1 MYDKLIFNQLGFL
14 IHMCANFKPLRPAFA
29 PQFDLFPPS
38 FDYKAEIYPG
48 QSCPILVNYK
58 NHMEWREATFGLI
71 PTWAKDTII
80 ARHTYNARSET
91 VATKPSFRHAWHHNQ
106 FALVPVELFYEP
118 RYIQNKPE
126 RWAIERLDK
135 QPFTIAAI
143 YELVEQDGQ
152 LIRSM
157 TMLTINADQH
167 PLMRQFHA
175 PTDEKR
181 AIAVIPPELHTSWLN
196 ADHATA
202 KELLLELQSAEYTA
216 FPAPRVKANSQK

>member
-106 FALVPVELFYEP
+106 FALVPVEIFYEP

-181 AIAVIPPELHTSWLN
+181 AIAVIPPELRTSWLN

>member
-106 FALVPVELFYEP
+106 FALVPVEIFYEP

-181 AIAVIPPELHTSWLN
+181 AIAVIPPELRTSWLN

-216 FPAPRVKANSQK
+216 FPAPRVKANSQE

>member
-1 MYDKLIFNQLGFL
+1 
-14 IHMCANFKPLRPAFA
+14 MCANFKPLRPAFA
-29 PQFDLFPPS
+29 PQLDLFPPS
-38 FDYKAEIYPG
+38 FDYKAEIYPN

-71 PTWAKDTII
+71 PTWAKDTTI

-91 VATKPSFRHAWHHNQ
+91 VAEKPSFKHAWHNNQ

-118 RYIQNKPE
+118 RYIENKPE

-143 YELVEQDGQ
+143 YELAEQDGQ

-175 PTDEKR
+175 TTDEKR
-181 AIAVIPPELHTSWLN
+181 SIAVIPPELRASWLN
-196 ADHATA
+196 ANHTSAT
-202 KELLLELQSAEYTA
+202 ELLLELKSAEYTA
-216 FPAPRVKANSQK
+216 YPAPRVKANPHD

>member
-126 RWAIERLDK
+126 RWAIERMDK

-181 AIAVIPPELHTSWLN
+181 AIAVIPPELRTSWLN

>member
-1 MYDKLIFNQLGFL
+1 
-14 IHMCANFKPLRPAFA
+14 MCANFKPLRPAFA
-29 PQFDLFPPS
+29 PQLDLFPPS
-38 FDYKAEIYPG
+38 FDYKAEIYPN

-71 PTWAKDTII
+71 PTWAKDTTI

-91 VATKPSFRHAWHHNQ
+91 VAEKPSFRHAWHNNQ

-118 RYIQNKPE
+118 RYIENKPE

-135 QPFTIAAI
+135 QPFTIAAM
-143 YELVEQDGQ
+143 YELAEQDGQ

-175 PTDEKR
+175 TTDEKR
-181 AIAVIPPELHTSWLN
+181 SIAVIPPELRASWLSANHTS
-196 ADHATA
+196 AT
-202 KELLLELQSAEYTA
+202 ELLLELKSAEYTA
-216 FPAPRVKANSQK
+216 YPAPRVKASPHA

>member
-106 FALVPVELFYEP
+106 FALVPVEIFYEP

-181 AIAVIPPELHTSWLN
+181 AIAVIPPALRANWLN
-196 ADHATA
+196 ADHRSA
-202 KELLLELQSAEYTA
+202 KELLLELQSAEYNA
-216 FPAPRVKANSQK
+216 YSAPRIKP